1 MSKTPIAFSVSK
13 GGKTVK
19 PVAKPSAACAQ
30 PDPAKAGAMSHLP
43 APDIFAER
51 KPEPFATPKPK
62 APKSAAAPAKTV
74 RVLSPKPQPRAP
86 QLQSNPVA
94 NGAPKL
100 SRAAQMQA
108 ALRSAALSAG
118 AAMPDVK
125 SGAARVL
132 HRARKG
138 LQQARPAAVAQTATA
153 QSAQPSVAT
162 SAPIPAPQ
170 TQAPKPKAPVFKV
183 SSPKPQS
190 AAPAPSPASA
200 PAPAQPARK
209 PSAAV
214 VHLGAAA
221 EALRAANA
229 LPDMVARFVP
239 SMGKSAPR
247 AAMTPVAAL
256 DDAPKA
262 PSVQMSP
269 EQIRTRAEMASV
281 YAGLLGAEA
290 PAGDLRDVLTAAR
303 EAEPLRA
310 LARTL
315 QSAGL
320 VAEIASAAEVT
331 PDLWP
336 AMAAMT
342 NGQIVLVLRQRGGE
356 MIVYDATCTDKRAHV
371 DLAEFKE
378 FFSGTLLHAEAPLE
392 QLARAHSPKGDS
404 GHWFWSQFGRFRRYF
419 AEIAL
424 GSLVANLLAVAVAL
438 FSLQVYD
445 RVIPHQSEATLWV
458 LAAGAGIALLMEASM
473 KIARARLMDGA
484 GRQIELSVQSIL
496 MERILGMRSEQA
508 GKSPSQLFSS
518 MREFGSVREFFTAS
532 TIGTLADIP
541 FIFVFLALV
550 ATIAGPVVWVL
561 IAGGILMVL
570 PGFFLQKK
578 MLRLTVETQGASA
591 KSSRLLHEAVFELD
605 TVKTQRGE
613 DRFRRLWAEL
623 TTLSAVKS
631 SEQRKIAAALSFW
644 SQGVQQATYVSAV
657 ILGTYLVFAGQFTV
671 GSIIAVGILTG
682 RTLGPLT
689 QLSGTMARWGNVKAA
704 LDGLDT
710 IALAEQDEEEGRS
723 YLRREA
729 LRGNYELRKVNFRYD
744 AEGGVD
750 LDVPQLKI
758 KSGEHLAI
766 LGANGSGKSTLLKL
780 MSGLYEPSEGRILL
794 DGTGMSQIAPRDLRR
809 GIGYL
814 GQDVRL
820 FCGTLRENLN
830 LTMMERDDARLMEA
844 LDFAGLGPF
853 VQAHHKGLDLEIRDG
868 GQGMS
873 VGQRQSI
880 GWARLW
886 LQDPKICLLDEPT
899 AALDQTLENTLV
911 SRLEDW
917 LQGRTA
923 IIATHRVP
931 ILKLTERTLIM
942 QGGRLTVDGPR
953 DEVLA
958 RLNRQPQVK
967 GA

>member
-1 MSKTPIAFSVSK
+1 MSKTPIAFSVTK

-30 PDPAKAGAMSHLP
+30 PDPAKPGPMSHLP

-62 APKSAAAPAKTV
+62 APQSAAAPAKTV

-86 QLQSNPVA
+86 QLQENPVA
-94 NGAPKL
+94 NGAPKP

-138 LQQARPAAVAQTATA
+138 LQQTRPAAVAQTATV
-153 QSAQPSVAT
+153 QSAQPSVAP
-162 SAPIPAPQ
+162 SAPSPEPQ
-170 TQAPKPKAPVFKV
+170 TEAPKPKAPVFKV

-190 AAPAPSPASA
+190 AAPAPMPVSA
-200 PAPAQPARK
+200 PAIPPARK

-247 AAMTPVAAL
+247 AAMTAVAAL

-729 LRGNYELRKVNFRYD
+729 LRGNYELRKVTFRYD
-744 AEGGVD
+744 DEGGVD

-820 FCGTLRENLN
+820 FSGTLRENLN

-958 RLNRQPQVK
+958 HLNRQPQVK